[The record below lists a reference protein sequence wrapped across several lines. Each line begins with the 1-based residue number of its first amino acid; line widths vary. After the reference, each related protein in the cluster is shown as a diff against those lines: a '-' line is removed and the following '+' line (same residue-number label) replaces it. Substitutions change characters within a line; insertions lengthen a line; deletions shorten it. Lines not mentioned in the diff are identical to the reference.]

1 LLDQIA
7 PCGSTE
13 VTSLPRD
20 DRVHANWLRMLS
32 RQSSKIDRHK
42 GRSSELGVRP
52 VGVPEGPANFSI
64 RHLSN
69 FITVAG
75 TCVSKTTQ
83 VAYTTGWGAFTVY
96 CDLSSTNP
104 SLRVVPLSLVNRVLP
119 FPLPVM
125 VIGSFMCYLSV
136 DKKLC
141 PNTVSSYTSA
151 VRDGFRSQC
160 VDYSFFDHI
169 VLKQVRQSL
178 RLAWVL
184 KDERTSN
191 FTHRLPM
198 TIEMLVTMRTNTVSS
213 YDLKD
218 RASYVACTMATTM
231 ILRSSNVVMTT
242 ANHFIRAKDV
252 KFGFYNPTNKS
263 SFECSADEAWK
274 HSVSLLVGVSV
285 YIRSAK
291 KDIFGEGYIITY
303 KCQTLSSSCVFCV
316 ALIMFEWAQ
325 VAKPLSSNP
334 FLSFNGNVGDPW
346 ALSYERYKS
355 IIKRTA
361 VFCGFDSKRFGT
373 HSCRIGGATILA
385 ADGHPNHNIQKAGG
399 WSSLSFLD
407 YIQWT
412 QASWDS
418 ILSSLVNPK
427 VFTNDQ
433 MKRMNP
439 SAMFVSG

>member
-1 LLDQIA
+1 
-7 PCGSTE
+7 
-13 VTSLPRD
+13 
-20 DRVHANWLRMLS
+20 
-32 RQSSKIDRHK
+32 
-42 GRSSELGVRP
+42 
-52 VGVPEGPANFSI
+52 
-64 RHLSN
+64 
-69 FITVAG
+69 
-75 TCVSKTTQ
+75 
-83 VAYTTGWGAFTVY
+83 
-96 CDLSSTNP
+96 
-104 SLRVVPLSLVNRVLP
+104 
-119 FPLPVM
+119 
-125 VIGSFMCYLSV
+125 
-136 DKKLC
+136 
-141 PNTVSSYTSA
+141 
-151 VRDGFRSQC
+151 
-160 VDYSFFDHI
+160 
-169 VLKQVRQSL
+169 
-178 RLAWVL
+178 
-184 KDERTSN
+184 
-191 FTHRLPM
+191 
-198 TIEMLVTMRTNTVSS
+198 
-213 YDLKD
+213 
-218 RASYVACTMATTM
+218 
-231 ILRSSNVVMTT
+231 
-242 ANHFIRAKDV
+242 
-252 KFGFYNPTNKS
+252 
-263 SFECSADEAWK
+263 
-274 HSVSLLVGVSV
+274 VSV
-285 YIRSAK
+285 YTRSAK

-316 ALIMFEWAQ
+316 ATIMFGWAQ

-407 YIQWT
+407 YTQWT